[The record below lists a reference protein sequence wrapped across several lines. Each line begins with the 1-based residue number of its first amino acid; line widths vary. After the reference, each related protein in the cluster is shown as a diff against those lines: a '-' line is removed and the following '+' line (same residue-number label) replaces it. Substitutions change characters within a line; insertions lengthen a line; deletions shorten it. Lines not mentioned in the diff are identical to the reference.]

1 MGFSENLRVI
11 RKNKGLTQKDLS
23 DKVGVA
29 LSTVA
34 MWETGS
40 RRPGYKT
47 AQRVA
52 DILDV
57 SIDKLLQD
65 KSFSSEEYLS
75 ENELYSRITPKT
87 RNANQDLLEIREVL
101 RSRPEM
107 KMLFSVSKGATK
119 SDIERAVAIIEA
131 LKKDKGR

>member
-1 MGFSENLRVI
+1 MGFSENLRI
-11 RKNKGLTQKDLS
+11 LRKNQGLTQKDLS
-23 DKVGVA
+23 DKIGVA

-40 RRPGYKT
+40 RRPGSKT

-52 DILDV
+52 DVLGV

-65 KSFSSEEYLS
+65 ETISGDEYLS
-75 ENELYSRITPKT
+75 EEELYSRITPRT
-87 RNANQDLLEIREVL
+87 RTANHDLIEIREVL
-101 RSRPEM
+101 RTRPEM

-131 LKKDKGR
+131 LKKERR